1 MKKII
6 MMAVMAVAAVSA
18 NAQMWVGGNL
28 GINTQ
33 TTKFEDTEL
42 SSGTN
47 FEIAPEVGYNLNEK
61 WAVAMAV
68 SYAHNEN
75 CTISFA
81 GKSVTGNVNSFSIK
95 PFVRYTFLKS
105 GNFSAFCDGVLYYTT
120 YHAQG
125 IENNLNDSGVSLNP
139 GIAYAVSPKVS
150 LVAHL
155 GKLGYNHTWFDTDFG
170 TAKMDKFDFNVSNSV
185 YFGAIVNL

>member
-75 CTISFA
+75 CTVSFA
-81 GKSVTGNVNSFSIK
+81 GQSASGNINSFSIK

-120 YHAQG
+120 THAQG
-125 IENNLNDSGVSLNP
+125 VENNFNDSGVSFNP
-139 GIAYAVSPKVS
+139 GIAYAITPKVS
-150 LVAHL
+150 LIAHL
-155 GKLGYNHTWFDTDFG
+155 GKLGYNHEWFKVGDDFYKKD
-170 TAKMDKFDFNVSNSV
+170 AFDFNISNSI